1 MEKKNIYFCILSVI
15 GEYSIDM
22 KLHEL
27 NMIDINHLVYF
38 EFTKFFFSIPCL
50 VILGIKTACL

>member
-1 MEKKNIYFCILSVI
+1 MEKKNSYFCILSVI

-38 EFTKFFFSIPCL
+38 EFTKMFFSIPCL
-50 VILGIKTACL
+50 VILGIKTAYL